1 MRRIKRVTTTT
12 IEREEVVE
20 VCDQHY
26 AAFLKQGLSEKEIF
40 EVCAEWDDPQHHHSE
55 SNETSTYETAVF
67 GGTGI
72 ACYECDMEAT
82 HAK

>member
-26 AAFLKQGLSEKEIF
+26 AAFLEEGLSEEEMF
-40 EVCAEWDDPQHHHSE
+40 DACAEWDDPLHDSYERNERSTCETVTIESE
-55 SNETSTYETAVF
+55 S
-67 GGTGI
+67 I